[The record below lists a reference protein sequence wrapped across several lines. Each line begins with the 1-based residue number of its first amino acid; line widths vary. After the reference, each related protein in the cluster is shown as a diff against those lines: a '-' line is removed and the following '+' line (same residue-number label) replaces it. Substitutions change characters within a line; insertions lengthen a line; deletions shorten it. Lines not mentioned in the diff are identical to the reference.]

1 GSVARTLSA
10 LFHRIGRRNLRVR
23 TRDWNSPE
31 TLTCLKQI
39 QETTSEAIDPDM
51 VMDRIVKLTWKE
63 LRADGTGV
71 WLFTD
76 NETFLGAGA
85 GQASNSERLRLA
97 LLSTLVTSWQVS
109 EGSLT
114 QVGKPAASDGG

>member
-1 GSVARTLSA
+1 MSQRFSPNRGSVARTLSA
-10 LFHRIGRRNLRVR
+10 LFLGIGRRNLRVR
-23 TRDWNSPE
+23 TRDWSSPE

-51 VMDRIVKLTWKE
+51 VMDRIVKLAYKE

-76 NETFLGAGA
+76 NETFLGAGG
-85 GQASNSERLRLA
+85 GQAYTDPKTRQSVNQWVNPVCSRF
-97 LLSTLVTSWQVS
+97 W
-109 EGSLT
+109 
-114 QVGKPAASDGG
+114 P